1 VTGRRAERPVLDGVR
16 HGTRRAYVL
25 GCGCEPCREA
35 ERTYHRAYEA
45 GKRNHGQEPKA
56 GPPQPSPAGP
66 ATAPACPSA
75 PACRSAT
82 PRPAAPRPPR
92 RALARTPT
100 AAQRRAFQG
109 STWDPAKA
117 EAARRHRPRVPL
129 TDAERQVLA
138 ELLRAW

>member
-1 VTGRRAERPVLDGVR
+1 VTRRRTERRVLDGVR

-35 ERTYHRAYEA
+35 ERTYHRRYKA
-45 GKRNHGQEPKA
+45 GKPTHDQDPKA
-56 GPPQPSPAGP
+56 GPPPPSSPAP
-66 ATAPACPSA
+66 APALVRPSA
-75 PACRSAT
+75 A

-92 RALARTPT
+92 RAATRKPT

-109 STWDPAKA
+109 SAWDPAKA
-117 EAARRHRPRVPL
+117 EAARRDRPRAPL
-129 TDAERQVLA
+129 TDAERAVLA

>member
-1 VTGRRAERPVLDGVR
+1 MTRRRTERRVLDGVR

-35 ERTYHRAYEA
+35 ERAYHRAYKA
-45 GKRNHGQEPKA
+45 GKRTYNREPTA
-56 GPPQPSPAGP
+56 GPPPPSPAP
-66 ATAPACPSA
+66 ATAPGRPSG
-75 PACRSAT
+75 T

-92 RALARTPT
+92 RAAARTPT

-109 STWDPAKA
+109 SAWDPTKA
-117 EAARRHRPRVPL
+117 EAARRARPRAPL
-129 TDAERQVLA
+129 TDAERRVLA